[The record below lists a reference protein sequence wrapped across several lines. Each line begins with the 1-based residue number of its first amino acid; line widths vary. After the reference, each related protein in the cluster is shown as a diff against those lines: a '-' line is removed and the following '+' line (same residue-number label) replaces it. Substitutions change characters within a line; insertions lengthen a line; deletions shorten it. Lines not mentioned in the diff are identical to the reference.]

1 MDFVLLVILVIGSLV
16 VLVAAIVALRA
27 WLSLARSRRALQSR
41 FGDEVQG
48 LAGRTQKLE
57 ARLNTLDARAQ
68 ELPPRVAHLQE
79 NLETLR
85 VLTVAL
91 GTTLRQSQNVLSYSG
106 FKTSGTARIADTLRS
121 RFR

>member
-1 MDFVLLVILVIGSLV
+1 MKL
-16 VLVAAIVALRA
+16 
-27 WLSLARSRRALQSR
+27 
-41 FGDEVQG
+41 QG
-48 LAGRTQKLE
+48 LAGRTQNLE

-91 GTTLRQSQNVLSYSG
+91 GTTLRQSQNILTYSG
-106 FKTSGTARIADTLRS
+106 FKASGTARIADTLRS